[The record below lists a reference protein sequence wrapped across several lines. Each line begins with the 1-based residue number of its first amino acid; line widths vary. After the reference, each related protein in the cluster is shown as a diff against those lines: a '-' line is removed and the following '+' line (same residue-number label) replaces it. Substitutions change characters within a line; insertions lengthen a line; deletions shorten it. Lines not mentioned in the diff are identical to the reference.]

1 MSQSQDTI
9 SRKMFTEN
17 IILTLSAIGGSE
29 PIHAKM
35 QTDNK
40 YALIYRPNGHCVAT
54 TFQ

>member
-9 SRKMFTEN
+9 SRKMFTGY
-17 IILTLSAIGGSE
+17 IILTLSAIGRSE

-40 YALIYRPNGHCVAT
+40 YALTYRPNGHCVAI